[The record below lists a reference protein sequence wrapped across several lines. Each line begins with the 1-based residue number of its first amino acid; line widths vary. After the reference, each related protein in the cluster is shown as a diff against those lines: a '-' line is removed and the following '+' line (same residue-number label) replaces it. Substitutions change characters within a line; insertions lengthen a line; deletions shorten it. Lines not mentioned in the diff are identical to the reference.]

1 MKAQRCWAEI
11 NLAALERNLR
21 LIRDSLPPHVRY
33 VSVVKADAYGHGI
46 HPTAARLMQSGVDLF
61 AVANVKEASEIRE
74 IATGWPIL
82 ILGPLLEEEN
92 EALLEMDL
100 IPTLSSHTELE
111 RLRSLSHKYQKVIP
125 AHLKIDTGMGR
136 YGIWWEDAIEL
147 INQIQQSPE
156 IKLCGALT
164 HFAEASDLEYTA
176 NQRGHFLTILQKTQI
191 HRQADFWVHADNSS
205 SLRSFDRK
213 AIFNAVRIG
222 LLQFGVSPPQGSI
235 LADVPVEPVL
245 SFHARLAMIK
255 KLPKGTSLS
264 YGRQFTLKKDS
275 KIGIISA
282 GYGDAIPLPSG
293 NRAFGLVNG
302 QPYPLVGRITM
313 DQTLIDLTEAPAEI
327 QLDQTVTL
335 IGKQAKEEILL
346 TELARHGQTIPWE
359 LLCSITK
366 RVPRIYTTVRE

>member
-46 HPTAARLMQSGVDLF
+46 HPTAARLMQSRVDLF

-111 RLRSLSHKYQKVIP
+111 RLRALSHKYQKVIP

-275 KIGIISA
+275 RIGIISA

-335 IGKQAKEEILL
+335 IGKQAKGEILL

>member
-21 LIRDSLPPHVRY
+21 LIRDSLPSHVRY

-82 ILGPLLEEEN
+82 ILGPLLEKEN

-100 IPTLSSHTELE
+100 IPTLSSYTELE
-111 RLRSLSHKYQKVIP
+111 RLRVLSQKYQKVIP

-136 YGIWWEDAIEL
+136 YGIWWEDAITL
-147 INQIQQSPE
+147 INQINQSPE

-176 NQRGHFLTILQKTQI
+176 KQRKSFLTILQKTQI
-191 HRQADFWVHADNSS
+191 HRQPDFWVHADNSS
-205 SLRSFDRK
+205 SLRSFNRK

-255 KLPKGTSLS
+255 RLPEGTSLS
-264 YGRQFTLKKDS
+264 YGRQFTLKRDS
-275 KIGIISA
+275 RIGIISA

-293 NRAFGLVNG
+293 NRAFGLING

-313 DQTLIDLTEAPAEI
+313 DQTLIDLTEAPADI

-335 IGKQAKEEILL
+335 IGKQNKEEILL
-346 TELARHGQTIPWE
+346 TELAKHGETIPWE

-366 RVPRIYTTVRE
+366 RVPRIYNTVRE

>member
-275 KIGIISA
+275 RIGIISA

>member
-21 LIRDSLPPHVRY
+21 LIRDSLPKHFRY

-74 IATGWPIL
+74 MGSGWPIL

-92 EALLEMDL
+92 EALVEMDL
-100 IPTLSSHTELE
+100 IPTLSSYTELE
-111 RLRSLSHKYQKVIP
+111 RLQALSRKYQKVIP
-125 AHLKIDTGMGR
+125 AHLKIDSGMGR
-136 YGIWWEDAIEL
+136 YGIWWEDAMEL
-147 INQIQQSPE
+147 INQITRSPE

-164 HFAEASDLEYTA
+164 HFAQASDLEYTA
-176 NQRGHFLTILQKTQI
+176 EQRAHFLSILEKTQI
-191 HRQADFWVHADNSS
+191 HRPANFWVHADNSS
-205 SLRSFDRK
+205 SLRSFDRET
-213 AIFNAVRIG
+213 IFNAVRIG

-264 YGRQFTLKKDS
+264 YGRQFTLERDS

-293 NRAFGLVNG
+293 NRAFGLVSGN
-302 QPYPLVGRITM
+302 PYPLVGRITM
-313 DQTLIDLTEAPAEI
+313 DQTLIDLTDAPADIE
-327 QLDQTVTL
+327 LDQTVTL
-335 IGKQAKEEILL
+335 IGRQAKEEILL
-346 TELARHGQTIPWE
+346 TELATHAQTIPWE

-366 RVPRIYTTVRE
+366 RVPRVYTTVRE

>member
-46 HPTAARLMQSGVDLF
+46 HPTAARLMQSRVDLF

-111 RLRSLSHKYQKVIP
+111 RLRALSRKYQKVIP

-176 NQRGHFLTILQKTQI
+176 NQREHFLTILQKTQI

-245 SFHARLAMIK
+245 SFHARLAIIK

-275 KIGIISA
+275 RIGIISA

>member
-205 SLRSFDRK
+205 SLRSFDRN

-275 KIGIISA
+275 RIGIISA

-335 IGKQAKEEILL
+335 IGKQAKGEILL

>member
-1 MKAQRCWAEI
+1 MKTQRCWAEI

-21 LIRDSLPPHVRY
+21 LIRNSLPSHVRY
-33 VSVVKADAYGHGI
+33 ISVVKADAYGHGI

-61 AVANVKEASEIRE
+61 AVANVNEASEIRE
-74 IATGWPIL
+74 MGSGWPIL

-92 EALLEMDL
+92 EALIELDL
-100 IPTLSSHTELE
+100 IPTLSSKTELK
-111 RLRSLSHKYQKVIP
+111 RLSALSHKYQKEIP

-147 INQIQQSPE
+147 INQIKKNPE

-164 HFAEASDLEYTA
+164 HFAQASDLDYTLK
-176 NQRGHFLTILQKTQI
+176 QREHFLSILDKSQI
-191 HRQADFWVHADNSS
+191 HQTSNFWVHADNSS
-205 SLRSFDRK
+205 SLRSFDSK

-235 LADVPVEPVL
+235 LADLPVEPVL

-264 YGRQFTLKKDS
+264 YGRQFTLKRDS
-275 KIGIISA
+275 RIGIISA

-293 NRAFGLVNG
+293 NRANGLING

-313 DQTLIDLTEAPAEI
+313 DQTLIDLTDAPVDIE
-327 QLDQTVTL
+327 LDQTVTL
-335 IGKQAKEEILL
+335 IGRQAREEILL
-346 TELARHGQTIPWE
+346 TELANHAQTIPWE

-366 RVPRIYTTVRE
+366 RVPRIYTTKRQ

>member
-111 RLRSLSHKYQKVIP
+111 RLRALSHKYQKVIP

-255 KLPKGTSLS
+255 RLPKGTSLS

-275 KIGIISA
+275 RIGIISA

-335 IGKQAKEEILL
+335 IGKQAKGEILL

>member
-275 KIGIISA
+275 RIGIISA

-302 QPYPLVGRITM
+302 QPYPLVGGITM

-335 IGKQAKEEILL
+335 IGKQAKGEILL

>member
-1 MKAQRCWAEI
+1 LKAQRCWAEI

-82 ILGPLLEEEN
+82 ILGPLLKEEN
-92 EALLEMDL
+92 EAILEMDL

-111 RLRSLSHKYQKVIP
+111 RLRALSHKYQKVIP

-191 HRQADFWVHADNSS
+191 HRKADFWVHADNSS

-264 YGRQFTLKKDS
+264 YGRQFTLKRDS
-275 KIGIISA
+275 RIGIISA

-302 QPYPLVGRITM
+302 KPYPLVGRITM
-313 DQTLIDLTEAPAEI
+313 DQTLIDLTEAPADI
-327 QLDQTVTL
+327 QLEQTVTL

-346 TELARHGQTIPWE
+346 TELAGHGQTIPWE

>member
-1 MKAQRCWAEI
+1 LKAQRCWAEI

-111 RLRSLSHKYQKVIP
+111 RLRALSHKYQKVIP

-164 HFAEASDLEYTA
+164 HFAEASDLEYTDI
-176 NQRGHFLTILQKTQI
+176 QRGHFLTILQKTQI

-275 KIGIISA
+275 RIGIISA

-313 DQTLIDLTEAPAEI
+313 DQTLIDLTEAPSEI

>member
-1 MKAQRCWAEI
+1 M
-11 NLAALERNLR
+11 AALERNLR

-111 RLRSLSHKYQKVIP
+111 RLRALSCKYQKVIP

-176 NQRGHFLTILQKTQI
+176 NQREHFLTILQKTQI

-245 SFHARLAMIK
+245 SFHARLAIIK

-275 KIGIISA
+275 RIGIISA

>member
-111 RLRSLSHKYQKVIP
+111 RLRALSHKYQKVIP

-255 KLPKGTSLS
+255 RLPKGTSLS

-275 KIGIISA
+275 RIGIISA